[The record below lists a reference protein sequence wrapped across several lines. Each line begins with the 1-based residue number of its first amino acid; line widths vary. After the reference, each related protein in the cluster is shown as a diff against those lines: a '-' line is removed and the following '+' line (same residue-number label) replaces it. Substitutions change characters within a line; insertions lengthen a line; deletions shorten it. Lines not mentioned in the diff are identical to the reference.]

1 MISEYKEGKTTFEPW
16 EYYRNWLLIKEEQ
29 GWFFAFEQLFET
41 RFPYTEPDIPF
52 LDKSIEGA
60 SVWNMEVFAL
70 SMWVWVVI
78 AIVLEFF
85 FFPTIL
91 WMLYNYQTEWKVYLS
106 DGEYE

>member
-1 MISEYKEGKTTFEPW
+1 
-16 EYYRNWLLIKEEQ
+16 
-29 GWFFAFEQLFET
+29 
-41 RFPYTEPDIPF
+41 
-52 LDKSIEGA
+52 
-60 SVWNMEVFAL
+60 MEVFAL